1 MKITDIKVLKE
12 GTLSVDVPTEA
23 WLQEKI
29 DYARSQGR
37 NSYGVPYMGSTTA
50 HVRGTPPRVRVMRL
64 ASLPGMRNEQT
75 NVRKDDLKWLMDY
88 MDKNKRLPP
97 MGSNPDE
104 EYLPYI
110 AVAYNGEAWVNE
122 GNHRIMAAYR
132 LNWPDMPIEIRYF
145 DGGERVRDGAM
156 YPGKIGLGEVDVPS
170 TESVAEVF
178 EPGKQNWKWRR
189 QSSDEAFASFLVG
202 DREYQWH
209 AFSSEANPAKWEIQF
224 RLMRVPADPDGLDL
238 FGQTGTGN
246 SAEVLST
253 AVDITRAFLQA
264 YGLDKVEEITFNA
277 KEDSRI
283 NLYAKMIRR
292 LLPTWHLSS
301 TKSPS
306 HGMQFTLT
314 DPGAYDKPE
323 NKVTE
328 AFDQPYRLR
337 WEGGDYGDVDAI
349 AKMDDG
355 NYLSIMF
362 NKGFSQETKEE
373 AWSVEFYRNNSQE
386 VTGEGDAQRVFATVL
401 SAIQTFI
408 KKYKPNKVYFSASKE
423 VEQGQN
429 AQSRARL
436 YDSLVQRYA
445 RSWGFR
451 AFRADTGNK
460 VMYELSRIK
469 PLPKTVAKQAVEPEA
484 VTEARVNPEQNT
496 RPQSGMKELQAV
508 AKTLGDIKN
517 WAISMTAEPKLGI
530 NPQVGISEDTPKGIY
545 FYPLDYAVSMIQ
557 RRQPLPWGN
566 NLPYIQLFQYDR
578 SGEMTKETTVD
589 SDKLKQALRQYCS
602 EEVIQSAI
610 DEPEYDGTPY
620 WFIYDCLSRLGKNDE
635 TNIVRWNKVLRD
647 LGFTSVFDSGGGW
660 IAYNEPT
667 QGVVLDPRIIKQL
680 RTIDNKKESRVV
692 TPAVIEQAIFGTL
705 DIELAADRAWQ
716 AYDPDGSKLRQAAK
730 EYAKK
735 PEFKPWFGKPGTE
748 EIFDKAAS
756 WGRYGARQLSQESW
770 EWYKEQQAQK
780 STAESVDENFAD
792 GRNPQDK
799 GDSQRHGI
807 PKGAT
812 MAELEKA
819 AKASGR
825 KGQLARWQ
833 LNMRRGQKR
842 ANESTVVE
850 GGWASVETQ
859 NTVIT
864 PRTIAEII
872 HILAGFEASYNVWQA
887 RNELDA
893 EIKIGKP
900 KGSGTYYRRDL
911 EQDPEREY
919 GDVDVECFIHSR
931 EGVKSAQRIT
941 EYRRAINDYCAQSP
955 DFFTDNGTNI
965 IMRTTAGPAQVD
977 LIYTYHEHADWSR
990 VLSPEYR
997 VKGVIS
1003 TSLTSSVA
1011 EALNLSFSS
1020 QGIQVKIRNN
1030 QPVSFRQS
1038 KDTELRTVS
1047 INPDNWAQ
1055 DIYSLYY
1062 YLSHGEKP
1070 AEMPR
1075 DLQAH
1080 GGLKDE
1086 QRLSDI
1092 VLSIKALATGLE
1104 QANLLAHGALIDIA
1118 DKKDLIRRVAQIYSA
1133 KLDTAEMSS
1142 KFNKASTPAAVEKA
1156 KKTKLMLAKYR
1167 NEVTKLLLN

>member
-1 MKITDIKVLKE
+1 MKIKDIEVIKE
-12 GTLSVDVPTEA
+12 GTLSIDVPNEA
-23 WLQEKI
+23 WLQDKI
-29 DYARSQGR
+29 DYAKSKGR

-88 MDKNKRLPP
+88 MDTHKKLPP

-110 AVAYNGEAWVNE
+110 MVAYNGEAWVNE

-132 LNWPDMPIEIRYF
+132 LNWPDMPVEIRYF
-145 DGGERVRDGAM
+145 DGGERVKSGSM
-156 YPGKIGLGEVDVPS
+156 YPGKIGLGEVETPKS
-170 TESVAEVF
+170 ESMTEIF

-209 AFSSEANPAKWEIQF
+209 AFSSEANTTKWEIQF

-246 SAEVLST
+246 SAQVLST

-283 NLYAKMIRR
+283 DLYAKMIKR

-301 TKSPS
+301 RKSLS

-314 DPGAYDKPE
+314 DPRAYDKPE

-328 AFDQPYRLR
+328 AFDQPYPLTWEKSEADDSMDALARLP
-337 WEGGDYGDVDAI
+337 
-349 AKMDDG
+349 DG
-355 NYLSIMF
+355 SNLSIMF
-362 NKGFSQETKEE
+362 NMEYDEE
-373 AWSVEFYRNNSQE
+373 GEEVIQVEFHRNNSQE
-386 VTGEGDAQRVFATVL
+386 VTGDGDAQRVFATVL
-401 SAIQTFI
+401 AAIQQYI
-408 KKYKPNKVYFSASKE
+408 KAHNPKRLTFSASKE
-423 VEQGQN
+423 VEPDQN
-429 AQSRARL
+429 SESRAKL
-436 YDSLVQRYA
+436 YDRLVIRYA
-445 RSWGFR
+445 RTWGYR
-451 AFRADTGNK
+451 PLRADTGSI
-460 VMYELSRIK
+460 VRYELSRIK
-469 PLPKTVAKQAVEPEA
+469 PLNEYLSQRQTIIQSFVNGPSGQKYKQHDCKTVTRAFVRWA
-484 VTEARVNPEQNT
+484 EQNKIPT
-496 RPQSGMKELQAV
+496 QVVSLAPPSADFI
-508 AKTLGDIKN
+508 AK
-517 WAISMTAEPKLGI
+517 
-530 NPQVGISEDTPKGIY
+530 NPQFKGK
-545 FYPLDYAVSMIQ
+545 
-557 RRQPLPWGN
+557 
-566 NLPYIQLFQYDR
+566 
-578 SGEMTKETTVD
+578 SGEGDGHIMPIVNG
-589 SDKLKQALRQYCS
+589 
-602 EEVIQSAI
+602 SAI
-610 DEPEYDGTPY
+610 DFT
-620 WFIYDCLSRLGKNDE
+620 
-635 TNIVRWNKVLRD
+635 VRQ
-647 LGFTSVFDSGGGW
+647 F
-660 IAYNEPT
+660 
-667 QGVVLDPRIIKQL
+667 GVNRPFNNPL
-680 RTIDNKKESRVV
+680 V
-692 TPAVIEQAIFGTL
+692 TPINSLPAVYGKFGYFTDKPEWFLGGKTHWIGSLNSIPPAIFN
-705 DIELAADRAWQ
+705 Q
-716 AYDPDGSKLRQAAK
+716 N
-730 EYAKK
+730 
-735 PEFKPWFGKPGTE
+735 FGDEMLEHTM
-748 EIFDKAAS
+748 A
-756 WGRYGARQLSQESW
+756 
-770 EWYKEQQAQK
+770 
-780 STAESVDENFAD
+780 ENFAD

-807 PKGAT
+807 PKGAS

-833 LNMRRGQKR
+833 LNMRRGRKK
-842 ANESTVVE
+842 ANESTVME
-850 GGWASVETQ
+850 GGWASTETQ

-864 PRTIAEII
+864 PRIVAEIV
-872 HILAGFEASYNVWQA
+872 HILDGFEASYNAWQA
-887 RNELDA
+887 ANELDT
-893 EIKIGKP
+893 EIKIGNP

-911 EQDPEREY
+911 EQDPNREY

-941 EYRRAINDYCAQSP
+941 EYRDAIKSYCDQSP
-955 DFFTDNGTNI
+955 DFSTDNGTNV
-965 IMRTTAGPAQVD
+965 IMRTTAGPVQVD

-1003 TSLTSSVA
+1003 TSLTSSIA

-1038 KDTELRTVS
+1038 RDTELRTVS

-1070 AEMPR
+1070 ETMPR
-1075 DLQAH
+1075 DLRAH

-1104 QANLLAHGALIDIA
+1104 QANLLGHGALIDIA

-1133 KLDTAEMSS
+1133 KLESAETSS
-1142 KFNKASTPAAVEKA
+1142 KFDKASTPAAVEKA